1 MTKTLVGGGKGWE
14 RELVAMLRA
23 VPGGYVHRHEPKMA
37 GKIRVSGGLPDFE
50 IILHGRVHLV
60 EAKAETGTAA
70 SLGRLVGID
79 RDCGTGVKPSQAA
92 EMDAATRAGASCW
105 IAVRLE
111 VPAAGKRKADVVQAL
126 VPWHVWRG
134 RMEHAEQ
141 ERIHGRD
148 PKASIPAAVLW
159 TAGRPLR
166 TVADLVA
173 ALEGV

>member
-1 MTKTLVGGGKGWE
+1 MSKTLVGGGTGWE
-14 RELVAMLRA
+14 RELGAMLRA

-50 IILHGRVHLV
+50 IILHGRAHLI

-111 VPAAGKRKADVVQAL
+111 VPESTRRRAAQVALDGSGGDMPAVICRL
-126 VPWHVWRG
+126 VPWTLWRPS
-134 RMEHAEQ
+134 EQ
-141 ERIHGRD
+141 DPRWRRD
-148 PKASIPAAVLW
+148 GLG
-159 TAGRPLR
+159 T
-166 TVADLVA
+166 
-173 ALEGV
+173 